1 MCRKTIQEK
10 ERVNM
15 FVYSYCGYTITQNFM
30 TGRCDITYP
39 NEIESSIY
47 TYSLEKAYQFVDEMV
62 RG

>member
-1 MCRKTIQEK
+1 
-10 ERVNM
+10 M
-15 FVYSYCGYTITQNFM
+15 FVYSYCGYTITQNIM